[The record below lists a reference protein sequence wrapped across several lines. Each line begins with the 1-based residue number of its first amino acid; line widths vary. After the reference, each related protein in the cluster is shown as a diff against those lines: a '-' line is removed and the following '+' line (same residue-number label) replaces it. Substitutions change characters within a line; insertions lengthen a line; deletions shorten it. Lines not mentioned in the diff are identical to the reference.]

1 MLTSGL
7 YTHMHKHICTS
18 AWMYTHKHICNLAL
32 YVYNVFSSVLYA
44 VGDDVNVKVL
54 ESPGG
59 HTMLGHI

>member
-1 MLTSGL
+1 
-7 YTHMHKHICTS
+7 
-18 AWMYTHKHICNLAL
+18 MYTHKHICNLAL